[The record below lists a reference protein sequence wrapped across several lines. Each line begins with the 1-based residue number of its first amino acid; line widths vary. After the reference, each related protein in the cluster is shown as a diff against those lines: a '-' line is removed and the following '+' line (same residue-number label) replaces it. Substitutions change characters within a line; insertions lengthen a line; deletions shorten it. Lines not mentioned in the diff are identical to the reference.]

1 MREHEVARRYWIEL
15 LASAAVYT
23 TLLLIT
29 ITYGRP
35 MEPGLLR
42 VLVLASPMLGFGMM
56 IWAMLRNLRRMD
68 EFVRKLFLENTAIA
82 AAITVGLTFSYG
94 FLEGAG
100 YPRLSMFLVW
110 MIMGSALGLTTTIRR
125 LLHG

>member
-15 LASAAVYT
+15 LVSALVYT
-23 TLLLIT
+23 VLLIIS

-35 MEPGLLR
+35 MEQGSLR
-42 VLVLASPMLGFGMM
+42 ILVLASPMIGFGMM
-56 IWAMLRNLRRMD
+56 IWAIVRNLRHMD

-82 AAITVGLTFSYG
+82 AAVTVGLTFSYG

-110 MIMGSALGLTTTIRR
+110 MIMGSAMALTALIRR
-125 LLHG
+125 LING